1 MTSWENVWDSNGEYI
16 LQKKW
21 NESISDFEF
30 RIERKL
36 LNLPRVEIM
45 HLLSLTDLTD
55 EQKTLIELGYTHQF
69 IIGSINENVRQP
81 SQTLGTLQLDIYY
94 LMKAERILTRMKH
107 EVARTMN
114 KWIA

>member
-1 MTSWENVWDSNGEYI
+1 MTSWENVWNSNDEYI

-21 NESISDFEF
+21 NGDISDFEF

-36 LNLPRVEIM
+36 LNLPRVEII
-45 HLLSLTDLTD
+45 HLASLIDLTE
-55 EQKTLIELGYTHQF
+55 EQQTLIELGYTHQF
-69 IIGSINENVRQP
+69 IIGSINENVSQP
-81 SQTLGTLQLDIYY
+81 SQSLDTLQLDIYY
-94 LMKAERILTRMKH
+94 LMKSARILTRMKH